1 MVVGV
6 VLLFHLLTLQSLYH
20 VLRRRRPVRRGLLWM
35 WGGIGIVLLD
45 LPLIYLQLIY
55 KSWHPLWADH
65 FMNVISI
72 PWALLQVNL
81 LVVGGLL
88 LTNRF
93 FYRPLKHMVGRRTKN
108 STEVPI
114 PSTYSEVTEPATSS
128 QMPRRRFIQS
138 SAIAL
143 GGLAANVSMLSAANT
158 DEDSRIE
165 RIKIRIPGLPE
176 ELKGTT
182 IGMISDVHSSLFM
195 NRDRMERYATTL
207 QSLKA
212 DLIVLPGDFV
222 NSRSREVYPFAEA
235 FSRLSAPLGVYG
247 VTGNH
252 DYYTREIEIVAK
264 GIEEAGI
271 KLLRN
276 ENIRIEKNGKS
287 FWLMGLDDRD
297 IYEVNDYLKDG
308 KTEKGIVENLVRG
321 VRDDEPKI
329 LLCHKPYPFEEYATL
344 GVDLMLSGHTHG
356 GQIVLGR
363 LDRLNVSVA
372 SLAST
377 YISGLYKA
385 HANHN
390 AQMYVSR
397 GIGTAGIP
405 LRVNCPP
412 EVTHIMLV

>member
-1 MVVGV
+1 
-6 VLLFHLLTLQSLYH
+6 
-20 VLRRRRPVRRGLLWM
+20 
-35 WGGIGIVLLD
+35 
-45 LPLIYLQLIY
+45 
-55 KSWHPLWADH
+55 
-65 FMNVISI
+65 
-72 PWALLQVNL
+72 
-81 LVVGGLL
+81 
-88 LTNRF
+88 
-93 FYRPLKHMVGRRTKN
+93 
-108 STEVPI
+108 
-114 PSTYSEVTEPATSS
+114 
-128 QMPRRRFIQS
+128 MPRRRFIQS

-143 GGLAANVSMLSAANT
+143 GGLAANVSILSAANT

-195 NRDRMERYATTL
+195 SRDRMERYATTL

-235 FSRLSAPLGVYG
+235 FSRQSAPLGVYG

-252 DYYTREIEIVAK
+252 DYYTREIELVAK
-264 GIEEAGI
+264 GVEDAGI

-287 FWLMGLDDRD
+287 FWLMGLDDKD
-297 IYEVNDYLKDG
+297 IYEVKDYLKDG

-321 VRDDEPKI
+321 VQDDEPKI

-385 HANHN
+385 HANQN

-412 EVTHIMLV
+412 EVTHLMLV

>member
-6 VLLFHLLTLQSLYH
+6 VLLFHLLTLQSLSL
-20 VLRRRRPVRRGLLWM
+20 VLRRRRPVRRGLLWL
-35 WGGIGIVLLD
+35 WGGLGIVLLD

-65 FMNVISI
+65 FMNAISV
-72 PWALLQVNL
+72 PWALLQVNAL
-81 LVVGGLL
+81 IVGGLL
-88 LTNRF
+88 LANKF
-93 FYRPLKHMVGRRTKN
+93 LYRPLKRMVGRKTRN
-108 STEVPI
+108 SAEVPV
-114 PSTYSEVTEPATSS
+114 STTYGKVIEPTTSS

-143 GGLAANVSMLSAANT
+143 GGLAANVSILSAANT

-195 NRDRMERYATTL
+195 SRDRMERYATTL

-222 NSRSREVYPFAEA
+222 NSRAREVYPFAEA

-252 DYYTREIEIVAK
+252 DYYTREIELVAK
-264 GIEEAGI
+264 GVEDAGI

-287 FWLMGLDDRD
+287 FWLMGLDDKD
-297 IYEVNDYLKDG
+297 IYEVKDYLKDG

-321 VRDDEPKI
+321 VQDDEPKI

-385 HANHN
+385 HANQN

-412 EVTHIMLV
+412 EVTHLMLV